1 MNDKWDVGYVAKITR
16 ITIEVS
22 GYRWRVHGAPFG
34 RRWNVHLVELLGSE
48 RLDVPVN
55 RRFLLK
61 MREAVAKVLDLDV
74 GGVKPITA
82 DLILA

>member
-1 MNDKWDVGYVAKITR
+1 MNNKWDAGQAANITR

-34 RRWNVHLVELLGSE
+34 RRWNAHLVELLGSE

-55 RRFLLK
+55 RAFLLK
-61 MREAVAKVLDLDV
+61 MQEAVAKALDLEVDDV
-74 GGVKPITA
+74 KRITA

>member
-1 MNDKWDVGYVAKITR
+1 MNNKWDAGHAANITR
-16 ITIEVS
+16 ITIEMS

-48 RLDVPVN
+48 RLDVSVN
-55 RRFLLK
+55 RAFLQK
-61 MREAVAKVLDLDV
+61 MRESVAKALDLEVDS
-74 GGVKPITA
+74 VKRITA

>member
-1 MNDKWDVGYVAKITR
+1 MNNKWDAGQAANITR
-16 ITIEVS
+16 ITLEVS

-48 RLDVPVN
+48 RLDVSVN
-55 RRFLLK
+55 RAFLQK
-61 MREAVAKVLDLDV
+61 MREAVAKALDLEVDDV
-74 GGVKPITA
+74 KRITA